1 VPCNTAERGLVGA
14 TGAWQWAARGARVSH
29 SPPFGPGIAA
39 WPTAPS
45 ARGLLLLLQ
54 AREYAAAGLAR
65 AAAWRAGGPASCLA
79 AAPGCQCGCGRPPA
93 PERHPSQRSEER
105 GATNLGKKKHNKFAL
120 STALRKVLCAE
131 RRAYGTYSQS
141 PAGRWREWVLAA
153 AAAHSDAAAAGRG

>member
-1 VPCNTAERGLVGA
+1 
-14 TGAWQWAARGARVSH
+14 VSH
-29 SPPFGPGIAA
+29 SPPFGPALALAHG
-39 WPTAPS
+39 PS

-65 AAAWRAGGPASCLA
+65 AAAWRAGGLPASCLA
-79 AAPGCQCGCGRPPA
+79 AAPGCRCGCGRPPA